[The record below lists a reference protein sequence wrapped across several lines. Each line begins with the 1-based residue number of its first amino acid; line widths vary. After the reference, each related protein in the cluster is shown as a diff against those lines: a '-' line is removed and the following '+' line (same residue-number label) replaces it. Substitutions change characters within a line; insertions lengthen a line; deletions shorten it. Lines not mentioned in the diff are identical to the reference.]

1 MRILAIALLVAG
13 ALALAYGGFSYT
25 SETHDAKLG
34 PVSISIT
41 EKERV
46 NVPIWAGVALL
57 RGWWSIADRKVGRH
71 GPCSGNRSSA
81 RKEIRKHR
89 APMRRKHGNLWRPFW

>member
-34 PVSISIT
+34 PVEISIT

-46 NVPIWAGVALL
+46 NVPLWAGVVLL
-57 RGWWSIADRKVGRH
+57 AVG
-71 GPCSGNRSSA
+71 GGILLIG
-81 RKEIRKHR
+81 KK
-89 APMRRKHGNLWRPFW
+89 

>member
-34 PVSISIT
+34 PVEISIT

-46 NVPIWAGVALL
+46 NVPLWAGVALL
-57 RGWWSIADRKVGRH
+57 AVG
-71 GPCSGNRSSA
+71 GGILLIG
-81 RKEIRKHR
+81 KK
-89 APMRRKHGNLWRPFW
+89 

>member
-46 NVPIWAGVALL
+46 NVPVWAGVAMLAVGGGILL
-57 RGWWSIADRKVGRH
+57 TGK
-71 GPCSGNRSSA
+71 
-81 RKEIRKHR
+81 K
-89 APMRRKHGNLWRPFW
+89 

>member
-25 SETHDAKLG
+25 SETHEAKLG
-34 PVSISIT
+34 PLEIAIT

-46 NVPIWAGVALL
+46 NVPVWAGVALL
-57 RGWWSIADRKVGRH
+57 AVG
-71 GPCSGNRSSA
+71 GGILLTG
-81 RKEIRKHR
+81 KK
-89 APMRRKHGNLWRPFW
+89 

>member
-13 ALALAYGGFSYT
+13 ALALEYGGFSYT

-34 PVSISIT
+34 PVEISIT

-46 NVPIWAGVALL
+46 NVPLWAGVALL
-57 RGWWSIADRKVGRH
+57 AVG
-71 GPCSGNRSSA
+71 GGILLIG
-81 RKEIRKHR
+81 KK
-89 APMRRKHGNLWRPFW
+89 